1 MLDTGSEETLISK
14 QLYSELGF
22 KGVPV
27 EVLLITA
34 DGKRSMI
41 SSLDTSLSIG
51 PVDNSHIR
59 FEINNALVLNDMPS
73 IDKNFPTSENLNCFE
88 NAYDLI
94 KNGKF
99 PILSD
104 KNLHVI
110 VGIREASLINYDRVR
125 TPDHS
130 DQPYLARCKLGWTA
144 FGSDPSLKSR
154 PLTRCNLVRT
164 SDELLEKKI
173 DVLLHESFAERPHDF
188 NSAPSVNDK
197 IVLEKYKDSIKC
209 ENGRYQISLPFKKD
223 IVEVPNNYSYALNR
237 MLKLDQRFKKNEE
250 LRIKYFKF
258 MGDLFSNGYAVTV
271 DKSEAENFGK
281 IWYQSHFC
289 VTTSNKFR
297 VVFDCSAKFQG
308 VCVNDFLYKGP
319 TMRNSLVGVL
329 MRFRTYLCALISDIR
344 KLYYQ
349 CEVQKDQQDFLR
361 FLWYEDNDFNKAIIK
376 SKMTRLSFGL
386 LPAQSAAL
394 YCLEKNFIRKCYYS
408 FTLYDFDRF

>member
-1 MLDTGSEETLISK
+1 MPIIPVNVYTARGRKRVYALLDTGSEETLISK

-144 FGSDPSLKSR
+144 FGSDPSLKS
-154 PLTRCNLVRT
+154 
-164 SDELLEKKI
+164 
-173 DVLLHESFAERPHDF
+173 
-188 NSAPSVNDK
+188 
-197 IVLEKYKDSIKC
+197 
-209 ENGRYQISLPFKKD
+209 
-223 IVEVPNNYSYALNR
+223 
-237 MLKLDQRFKKNEE
+237 
-250 LRIKYFKF
+250 
-258 MGDLFSNGYAVTV
+258 
-271 DKSEAENFGK
+271 
-281 IWYQSHFC
+281 
-289 VTTSNKFR
+289 
-297 VVFDCSAKFQG
+297 
-308 VCVNDFLYKGP
+308 
-319 TMRNSLVGVL
+319 
-329 MRFRTYLCALISDIR
+329 
-344 KLYYQ
+344 
-349 CEVQKDQQDFLR
+349 
-361 FLWYEDNDFNKAIIK
+361 
-376 SKMTRLSFGL
+376 
-386 LPAQSAAL
+386 
-394 YCLEKNFIRKCYYS
+394 
-408 FTLYDFDRF
+408 